1 MKYLKTFNEARLDY
15 RKYAG
20 LLTAMG
26 HKNRG
31 ARMLDY
37 AIEVEKEEEE
47 KKRIQKEEEERKK
60 LQETINEMSRFEPFN
75 LIVSGSQEKVGRFY
89 IMPSPE
95 IDWFKDTLSDWL
107 WDGMNYSLSIPFEF
121 GIMMAD
127 KETEETFKDWN
138 WSPEKYDGVSWPN
151 RMYLSVINTNSPSF
165 EGYDRDAFCFST
177 RVDAMRFK
185 KMLVDLLEGNND
197 WYFKKWDPNGF
208 VNRIKEVLSPEYING
223 LIGRMNYNN
232 ATLAENLGMSEEEV
246 KENIGKISYQNV
258 INSAKNIRINQI
270 YKD

>member
-1 MKYLKTFNEARLDY
+1 MKYLKRFNEELKVSTYKSAAD
-15 RKYAG
+15 K
-20 LLTAMG
+20 LTKMG
-26 HKNRG
+26 HKRRG
-31 ARMLDY
+31 AQMLDY
-37 AIEVEKEEEE
+37 ATQREKEEER
-47 KKRIQKEEEERKK
+47 KR

-75 LIVSGSQEKVGRFY
+75 LIVKGNDERIGKFY

-138 WSPEKYDGVSWPN
+138 WSTEKYDGVSWPN

-165 EGYDRDAFCFST
+165 EGCDRDVFCFST

-197 WYFKKWDPNGF
+197 WYFKRWNPDGV
-208 VNRIKEVLSPEYING
+208 VNRIKEVISPEYISE
-223 LIGRMNYNN
+223 LIIPDMNYNN

-246 KENIGKISYQNV
+246 KEKIGVISYQNV